1 MGKIMKFVVTV
12 EDESGETLVTKES
25 ARTVPFVEEIEKQG
39 FYDAFDDLETAVL
52 EMTKETWDAAVS
64 EYLAQ
69 ASKKTEGYAD
79 EEREVIYVTY
89 RIM

>member
-52 EMTKETWDAAVS
+52 EMTKETRDAAVS

-69 ASKKTEGYAD
+69 ASKKKQRAMPTKKEKS
-79 EEREVIYVTY
+79 
-89 RIM
+89 